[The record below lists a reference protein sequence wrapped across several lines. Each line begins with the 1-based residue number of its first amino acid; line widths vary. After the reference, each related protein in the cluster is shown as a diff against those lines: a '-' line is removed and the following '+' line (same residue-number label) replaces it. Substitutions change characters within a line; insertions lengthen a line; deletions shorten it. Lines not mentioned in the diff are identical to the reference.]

1 MLLSLA
7 RGQEAGGLSQDAHHP
22 TAKVQALSHKLQ
34 PQHFLTLN
42 PNTLT
47 LEKDLQLK
55 CENEA
60 CASLHT

>member
-47 LEKDLQLK
+47 LEKDLVK
-55 CENEA
+55 VRE
-60 CASLHT
+60 